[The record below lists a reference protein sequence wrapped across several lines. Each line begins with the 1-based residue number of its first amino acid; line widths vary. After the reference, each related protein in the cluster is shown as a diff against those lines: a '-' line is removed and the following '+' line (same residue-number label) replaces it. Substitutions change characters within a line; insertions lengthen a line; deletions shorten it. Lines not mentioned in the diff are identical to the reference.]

1 MAKDKTVR
9 VAKCPI
15 GQEYY
20 DASRHWHEGD
30 DVTRSKRGRQTR
42 T

>member
-1 MAKDKTVR
+1 MAKDKTVK

-20 DASRHWHEGD
+20 DASRHWHKGD
-30 DVTRSKRGRQTR
+30 RCYEKQAW
-42 T
+42 